1 MATHSSIL
9 AWRIQ
14 GTEKPSGLLS
24 MGSHRV
30 RHDLSDLAAVAGV
43 GMGGGGREAGVL
55 GDPGYSDMV
64 LFILYKHL
72 IMFLRVGKFG
82 YSP

>member
-1 MATHSSIL
+1 
-9 AWRIQ
+9 
-14 GTEKPSGLLS
+14 
-24 MGSHRV
+24 
-30 RHDLSDLAAVAGV
+30 
-43 GMGGGGREAGVL
+43 MGGGGREAGVL